1 MTPTQEWIA
10 AHINDLM
17 KTRFYGKVTLSF
29 EAGNITT
36 VKKEE
41 TIKPPKEK
49 FSMDKGNY
57 RGPPDCPRPSEPPK
71 GQRSKT

>member
-1 MTPTQEWIA
+1 MTPTKEWLTEQVD
-10 AHINDLM
+10 NLV

-41 TIKPPKEK
+41 TLKPPVPATNNE
-49 FSMDKGNY
+49 G
-57 RGPPDCPRPSEPPK
+57 RR
-71 GQRSKT
+71 RA

>member
-10 AHINDLM
+10 AHINNLVES
-17 KTRFYGKVTLSF
+17 RFYGKVTLSF

-41 TIKPPKEK
+41 TLKPPKLNL
-49 FSMDKGNY
+49 SDKSG
-57 RGPPDCPRPSEPPK
+57 
-71 GQRSKT
+71 RS